1 MSSELDVICIGR
13 SSVDLYGGQVGG
25 RLEDMMSFD
34 KYIGG
39 SPTNIS
45 VGTARL
51 GLKSALITRVGD
63 EHMGRFIKEQLIA
76 ESVDISHVITDKDR
90 LSALVLLGIRD
101 EEQFPLIFYR
111 ENCADMAICEDDIDE
126 SFVKSAQSVLV
137 TGTHFSTPSVSAA
150 SFKAMRVARQAGRK
164 VAFDIDYRPNLWS
177 LGGHGDG
184 EARFAESAYVTDHL
198 KTILPHCDLIVGT
211 EEEWQIAGGSR
222 DTLQAL
228 ANARQLSDAILVCK
242 RGAMGCVVFEKDIEG
257 WEQGI
262 SVPVKEIEVF
272 NVLGAGD
279 GFMSGFLRGWLRDE
293 PLERCA
299 QYANGCGA
307 LAVSRHGCAPAY
319 PSFPELRHLLE
330 QGSPYHALRKDKTI
344 EQIHWSTT
352 RKRRRCSL
360 LAFAFDHRVQ
370 FEEMAEKAGRDNAV
384 IDTFKSLA
392 LKAALQASK
401 GRNDTGILV
410 DDRLGRSALHKAS
423 DHDLW
428 IGRPIEASGIFP
440 LEFEEGPSLGARLA
454 SWPENHC
461 VKVLA
466 PLRTDDEAAVIAYH
480 EELLVRLADACRQTR
495 HELLFEIITERG
507 DKPCAP
513 EQILQLMERLYQLG
527 IYPDWWKLE
536 PVDDAAFWQQASDIV
551 MAHDAHS
558 QGIIILGKNVPSD
571 RMAAVFRAGQ
581 RASLVNGFAIGRSI
595 FSDVAQ
601 KYFAKKISDDAAV
614 DEMAMI
620 YSRLIQLWD
629 EAGDA
634 R

>member
-1 MSSELDVICIGR
+1 MSAELDVICIGR

-51 GLKSALITRVGD
+51 GLNSALITRVGD
-63 EHMGRFIKEQLIA
+63 EHMGRFIKEQLEA
-76 ESVDISHVITDKDR
+76 EGVDISHVITDKDR

-101 EEQFPLIFYR
+101 EDQFPLIFYR
-111 ENCADMAICEDDIDE
+111 ENCADMAICEEDIDE
-126 SFVKSAQSVLV
+126 AFIKSAKSVLV

-150 SFKAMRVARQAGRK
+150 SFKAMRLARQAGRK
-164 VAFDIDYRPNLWS
+164 VAFDIDYRPNLWA

-184 EARFAESAYVTDHL
+184 EARFAESAFVSDHL

-211 EEEWQIAGGSR
+211 EEEWQIAGGAL
-222 DTLQAL
+222 DTLAAL
-228 ANARQLSDAILVCK
+228 ANARALSDAVFVCK
-242 RGAMGCVVFEKDIEG
+242 RGAMGCVIFENEIGD
-257 WEQGI
+257 WDNGI
-262 SVPVKEIEVF
+262 SVPVQKIEVF

-293 PLERCA
+293 PLARCA
-299 QYANGCGA
+299 EFANGCGA

-319 PSFPELRHLLE
+319 PSFPELMHLLDE
-330 QGSPYHALRKDKTI
+330 GSSYHALRKDPKL
-344 EQIHWSTT
+344 EQLHWSTT
-352 RKRRRCSL
+352 RKKRYDEL
-360 LAFAFDHRVQ
+360 LAFAFDHRYQ
-370 FEEMAEKAGRDNAV
+370 FEEIAQKSGREISL
-384 IDTFKSLA
+384 IDDFKSLA
-392 LKAALQASK
+392 LKATLQASE
-401 GRNDTGILV
+401 GHSRTGILV

-466 PLRTDDEAAVIAYH
+466 PLRADDDEALISYH
-480 EELLVRLADACRQTR
+480 ETMLLRLADACRQTR
-495 HELLFEIITERG
+495 HELLLEIITERG
-507 DKPCAP
+507 DKPTAP
-513 EQILQLMERLYQLG
+513 HQILQIMERLYAIG

-536 PVDDAAFWQQASDIV
+536 PVNEAPFWQKASDIV
-551 MAHDAHS
+551 AKHDPHI
-558 QGIIILGKNVPSD
+558 QGIIILGKNMPTDQLAS
-571 RMAAVFRAGQ
+571 VFKAG
-581 RASLVNGFAIGRSI
+581 RSASLVNGFAIGRTI
-595 FSDVAQ
+595 FGDVAQ
-601 KYFAKKISDDAAV
+601 KYFAKELSDDAAI
-614 DEMAMI
+614 DEMAKI
-620 YSRLIQLWD
+620 FSSLIELWD
-629 EAGDA
+629 DAGDKM
-634 R
+634 